1 MSSSLLKDFMT
12 EWNRLTDDFQKLQN
26 ESPFWFKSSREYEKV
41 FLAIAITAIS
51 CTTVWLLSLQIYDK
65 LFSTKETP
73 AWKKTKTCYQITNLF
88 FNLAI
93 GLLGTYY
100 NYWVLPTLPAYYATN
115 SIEQISNLFDE
126 FYLMPAMQLGYQV
139 WSIPIGIF
147 YVNESKEMILHHFGV
162 VFAATCGAFSNFG
175 FRYWLPFF
183 FGVFELSSVPL
194 AIMNTFKDH
203 PEAMKRYPLCNNI
216 SRVSFVVSFLYIRVW
231 KWLPVGPLYMRN
243 NFFLFLTTEFGITKL
258 FVLIQFLFGV
268 YLGYLQLYWA
278 AIVAMLS
285 FNAVTGRG
293 KKKKKA

>member
-1 MSSSLLKDFMT
+1 MDSLSLNDFVS
-12 EWNRLTDDFQKLQN
+12 EWHRLTDEFRDLQD
-26 ESPFWFKSSREYEKV
+26 ESPFWITSSREHQKV
-41 FLAIAITAIS
+41 YAAIAATAMS
-51 CTTVWLLSLQIYDK
+51 CFIIWIVSLEIYDRYIM
-65 LFSTKETP
+65 TKATP
-73 AWKKTKTCYQITNLF
+73 AWKRAKTSYQMTNLC

-93 GLLGTYY
+93 GCLGAYY
-100 NYWVLPTLPAYYATN
+100 QYWLLPTLPAYKLTN
-115 SIEQISNLFDE
+115 SIERIPNLFDE

-162 VFAATCGAFSNFG
+162 VLAASCGAFSHFG

-203 PEAMKRYPLCNNI
+203 PEAQEKHPLLNHA

-231 KWLPVGPLYMRN
+231 MWLPVGPLYMRN
-243 NFFLFLTTEFGITKL
+243 NFFLFLTTDFGATKI
-258 FVLIQFLFGV
+258 FVLLQFLFGV

-278 AIVAMLS
+278 AMVIKLTFEAI
-285 FNAVTGRG
+285 FR
-293 KKKKKA
+293 KKKAP